1 MMAAADMARAWLGIL
16 LETFYGV
23 SYGCHV
29 VSTDPNL
36 LEFLQYGFLNA

>member
-16 LETFYGV
+16 LETFY
-23 SYGCHV
+23 YGCHV

-36 LEFLQYGFLNA
+36 LEFLQYGFLNAYL